1 MNYSGRI
8 QEFPDEDDDYLEQS
22 KVEIVRNLELQHP
35 VDRLKHINGGEPP
48 PYESYPE
55 SADTSTFFL
64 SEIGAERSERPAFNP
79 ITPATWKGTE
89 SPKQRW
95 LAQDRI
101 PASDVTILTG
111 NGGSGKTEIA
121 TSLLVS
127 VAAGLGDWMGCVVE
141 DGSALFISCEEDES
155 NVRERIERITK
166 HRGIDAHA
174 IENLHL
180 YFPDLEETWLGSAD
194 YRTGRI
200 SKTPLLADV
209 ETWIRKHRPSLV
221 AIDSVAA
228 VFDGDAIARRQV
240 RAFMAM
246 LRKIAREYN
255 TAILL
260 LDHPSVRGM
269 NDGSGTAN
277 SVDWRN
283 SVRAMIHLS
292 DPNASDPDAR
302 ELEIKKTNRSRVG
315 EKITLRWTGLT
326 FAPEMSGAISPSRAA
341 ADRGVDELFLKLLDK
356 RNSQG
361 RPVHASAAK
370 GSAPSEF
377 AIDPEANGTTAD
389 AFRLAMERL
398 FVAGK
403 IKTIETGPPTKRRR
417 HLESV

>member
-1 MNYSGRI
+1 
-8 QEFPDEDDDYLEQS
+8 
-22 KVEIVRNLELQHP
+22 
-35 VDRLKHINGGEPP
+35 
-48 PYESYPE
+48 
-55 SADTSTFFL
+55 
-64 SEIGAERSERPAFNP
+64 
-79 ITPATWKGTE
+79 
-89 SPKQRW
+89 
-95 LAQDRI
+95 
-101 PASDVTILTG
+101 
-111 NGGSGKTEIA
+111 
-121 TSLLVS
+121 
-127 VAAGLGDWMGCVVE
+127 
-141 DGSALFISCEEDES
+141 
-155 NVRERIERITK
+155 
-166 HRGIDAHA
+166 
-174 IENLHL
+174 
-180 YFPDLEETWLGSAD
+180 
-194 YRTGRI
+194 
-200 SKTPLLADV
+200 
-209 ETWIRKHRPSLV
+209 
-221 AIDSVAA
+221 

-361 RPVHASAAK
+361 RPVHARAAK